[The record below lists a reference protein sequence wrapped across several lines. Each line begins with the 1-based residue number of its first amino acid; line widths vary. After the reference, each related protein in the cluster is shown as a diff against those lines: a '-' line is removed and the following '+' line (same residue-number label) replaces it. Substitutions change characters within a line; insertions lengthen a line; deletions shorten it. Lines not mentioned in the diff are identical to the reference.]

1 MLKIR
6 PNKNKTGSNFCIF
19 WWQYTSEKR
28 WKINRVIAPFFLP
41 RWHAE
46 YGPEFRVWTKK
57 KQHVM
62 IQCDWR
68 KNISCRLVSPH
79 CFTECYLHTSP
90 FPLADTCLSAVSAGQ
105 MQLWTNSSC
114 RKRAAQTPGKLQM
127 TRAIIIVDFH
137 LHGTRW
143 ESDRFQCQIE
153 LSSGS
158 KRVLRP
164 IMCHVGSRTFFIQ
177 TF

>member
-46 YGPEFRVWTKK
+46 YGPEFKVWTKK

-114 RKRAAQTPGKLQM
+114 RKRAAQTPGQTANDPSHHHRGFSFAWDQM
-127 TRAIIIVDFH
+127 
-137 LHGTRW
+137 GKW
-143 ESDRFQCQIE
+143 PFQCQIE